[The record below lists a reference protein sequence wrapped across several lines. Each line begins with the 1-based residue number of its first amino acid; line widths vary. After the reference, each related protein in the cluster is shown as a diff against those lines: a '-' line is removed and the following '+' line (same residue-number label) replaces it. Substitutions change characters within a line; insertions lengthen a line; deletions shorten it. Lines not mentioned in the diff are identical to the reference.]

1 MRIRF
6 EGIDKYIEK
15 LENLADKS
23 IQLGKSTLYEGAKV
37 LADNTKQALQNIP
50 IDTYDGVH
58 APYIPNG
65 SNRKLTGVTPR
76 QKQDIINSFGISRM
90 LVEGGTISVRLGFA
104 GYTVN
109 GKGEGQVPIPMLL
122 RAHESGTS
130 FVKKA
135 PIVRRAF
142 ASGRTKAIAAM
153 ENHVSKVIKETFG

>member
-6 EGIDKYIEK
+6 EGLDNYIEK
-15 LENLADKS
+15 MEKLADKS
-23 IQLGKSTLYEGAKV
+23 VQLGKSTLYEGARV
-37 LADNTKQALQNIP
+37 MADNTKKALQSIP

-58 APYIPNG
+58 APYIPAE
-65 SNRKLTGVTPR
+65 SNRKLTGVTPQ
-76 QKQDIINSFGISRM
+76 QKQDIINGFGISHMR
-90 LVEGGTISVRLGFA
+90 VEGDVISVKLGFD

-109 GKGEGQVPIPMLL
+109 GKGEGSVPIAMLL

-142 ASGRTKAIAAM
+142 ASGRKESIAAM

>member
-1 MRIRF
+1 MKIRF
-6 EGIDKYIEK
+6 EGLDTYTEK
-15 LENLADKS
+15 LEKLASKS

-37 LADNTKQALQNIP
+37 LADDTKKALQNIQ

-58 APYIPNG
+58 APYIPKG
-65 SNRKLTGVTPR
+65 SSRKLTGVTPQ
-76 QKQDIINSFGISRM
+76 QKQDIINGFGISRM
-90 LVEGGTISVRLGFA
+90 LVEGDTISVHLGFD

-109 GKGEGQVPIPMLL
+109 GKGEGQVPIAMLL

-142 ASGRTKAIAAM
+142 ASGRTKAKAAM